1 MSPMLGKCN
10 PRISKALDAVALP
23 PAPAGALRSPAA
35 TPAERSVTI
44 MNQRV

>member
-1 MSPMLGKCN
+1 MSPMLGKCK
-10 PRISKALDAVALP
+10 PRISKALDAVALRP
-23 PAPAGALRSPAA
+23 VPAGALRSPAP

>member
-1 MSPMLGKCN
+1 MSPMLGKCK

-23 PAPAGALRSPAA
+23 SVRAGALRSPAP

>member
-1 MSPMLGKCN
+1 MSPMLGKCK

-23 PAPAGALRSPAA
+23 PAPA
-35 TPAERSVTI
+35 ERSVTI